1 MPPVLLHRPS
11 AVIVLVLLAVLA
23 GSNPAGAHDLN
34 LTGGTFGTGYTL
46 PLSSLSGLLGF
57 LTIGLWAGQAR
68 SQTTWHLPIVAL
80 LGAGFASLLNQAGVV
95 IPHTEQGL
103 MVALA
108 TIGTLM
114 VLGIRLPLLSPLSV
128 AALVGMFEGYPLTG
142 AMGHRIDVGSWVG
155 FGSAATL
162 AMAGGL
168 GLALVLP
175 NLIAFRLFG
184 AGIALAG
191 VAMLLDKI

>member
-1 MPPVLLHRPS
+1 MIFHRPS
-11 AVIVLVLLAVLA
+11 AILFVALLAVLT
-23 GSNPAGAHDLN
+23 GSLPAGAHDLN
-34 LTGGTFGTGYTL
+34 LAGGTFGTGYTL

-68 SQTTWHLPIVAL
+68 SQTTWHLPMTAL

-108 TIGTLM
+108 AVGTLM
-114 VLGIRLPLLSPLSV
+114 VLGIRLPVLNPLGV
-128 AALVGMFEGYPLTG
+128 AALIGMFEGYPLTETMRHG
-142 AMGHRIDVGSWVG
+142 VDVGSWVG

-162 AMAGGL
+162 AMTGGL
-168 GLALVLP
+168 GIALVLP

-191 VAMLLDKI
+191 VAMLFDKI